1 MIIGGR
7 AHITGLYIIAVS
19 ASRRSPPSRT
29 NPATCDF
36 SLRLVAAQRPGKVAV
51 TPVRRKLLSPH
62 ASRSPARATRLTPG
76 DSRSVLDRR
85 LPGEALLLRGLRPGQ
100 HLPPR
105 EERRPRDRRDP
116 RRVQVRSAAAPEQHR
131 DEPPRHVEG
140 LALLD
145 RLLRLGEQLFH
156 AGGAAAEE
164 VEDREG
170 VGVLE
175 ALA

>member
-51 TPVRRKLLSPH
+51 TAARRKLLTPECH

-116 RRVQVRSAAAPEQHR
+116 RRLQVRGAAAPERQPA
-131 DEPPRHVEG
+131 EPPR
-140 LALLD
+140 
-145 RLLRLGEQLFH
+145 
-156 AGGAAAEE
+156 
-164 VEDREG
+164 
-170 VGVLE
+170 
-175 ALA
+175 